1 MTSNLQPHIRLGQG
15 LDVEYALL
23 PGDPQRVLK
32 VAEFLDQPR
41 ELANNREYRTVIGSY
56 KGVNVLVTSTGI
68 GGASTG
74 IAVEEL
80 KNIGIKAMIRIGSCG
95 AMQDHLHL
103 GHLIIATGAVRNDGA
118 SESYVERGYPAIPD
132 AELLF
137 HVIGAAKQLGVPHHY
152 GPIRSHDSFYTDEEQ
167 EIDNYWAKKGVLAA
181 DMETSALFV
190 IGGLRNVKVA
200 SILNVVVEANGSLEG
215 GINDYVDYANASAHG
230 EESEIVTALEAFV
243 AYKKGSTT

>member
-1 MTSNLQPHIRLGQG
+1 MTNNLQPHIRLGQG

-23 PGDPQRVLK
+23 PGDPQRVLR
-32 VAEFLDQPR
+32 VAQFLDHPR
-41 ELANNREYRTVIGSY
+41 ELANNREYRTILGSY

-95 AMQDHLHL
+95 AMQDHIRL
-103 GHLIIATGAVRNDGA
+103 GNLIIATGAVRNDGA
-118 SESYVERGYPAIPD
+118 SDAYVERGYPAIPD

-137 HVIGAAKQLGVPHHY
+137 HLIGSAKRLGNAYHY

-167 EIDNYWAKKGVLAA
+167 EIDSFWAKKGVLAA
-181 DMETSALFV
+181 DMETAALFV
-190 IGGLRNVKVA
+190 IGGLRKLKVA
-200 SILNVVVEANGSLEG
+200 SILNVVVEADGNLEG
-215 GINDYVDYANASAHG
+215 GINDYVDQTHASTQG
-230 EESEIVTALEAFV
+230 EESEIITALEAFV
-243 AYKKGSTT
+243 AYRNWSIN